1 MDSHLVKDII
11 NTLVYQNESNDENIY
26 IKNDVQLWVSKNKNN
41 LEGKIFYILNH
52 TNNGKFGVAK
62 YGEFWFNNGKL
73 HKVDSHAVLRPNGTK
88 EWWLNGKLHRENGPA
103 IEYSNGDKEWWI
115 NGKYCKNN
123 ILTSSL

>member
-1 MDSHLVKDII
+1 MDSYFVKDII
-11 NTLVYQNESNDENIY
+11 NTLIYQDQNENENIY
-26 IKNDVQLWVSKNKNN
+26 IKNDVQLWVSKHKNN
-41 LEGKIFYILNH
+41 LEGKIFYVLNN

-73 HKVDSHAVLRPNGTK
+73 HKIDGPAVLRPNGTK

-115 NGKYCKNN
+115 NGKYYKNN
-123 ILTSSL
+123 TLKSSL